1 MPTDYNQS
9 FQGQLD
15 DLVALLTRMKPLAGA
30 VSAAGE
36 MLTKTLKLGNKIL
49 TAGNGGSAA
58 DALHL
63 AEELTGRFDRE
74 RPSLPGVSLCGDPTL
89 LTCIGNDYGFDQLFS
104 RQIQGVGKPGDALV
118 VFSTS
123 GNSRNLVN
131 ALDVANQG
139 GLLTVALLGKSG
151 GAAKGLARHEI
162 IVPHNST
169 ARIQEVH
176 TFILHAWLRQI
187 ETNLF
192 PQD

>member
-1 MPTDYNQS
+1 MPAEYNRL
-9 FQGQLD
+9 FCDQLD
-15 DLVALLTRMKPLAGA
+15 DLAALLERMKPLAGA

-36 MLTKTLKLGNKIL
+36 ALTETLRRGNKLL

-63 AEELTGRFDRE
+63 AEELIGRFDRE
-74 RPSLPGVSLCGDPTL
+74 RPPLAAVSLCGDPTL
-89 LTCIGNDYGFDQLFS
+89 LTCIGNDYGFDMLFS
-104 RQIQGVGKPGDALV
+104 RQVEGLGKPGDALIV
-118 VFSTS
+118 ISTS

-131 ALDVANQG
+131 ALNVANQG
-139 GLLTVALLGKSG
+139 GLITLALLGKTG

-162 IVPHNST
+162 IVPDHST

-187 ETNLF
+187 EAGLF
-192 PQD
+192 PTG